1 MTAEIIVP
9 LSLILLA
16 GIPHGAADILIARRM
31 IRSNYLWLSL
41 FSISYL
47 FIAAFIV
54 VIWFLVPLSSLIMF
68 LIISISHF
76 GLMDTKKTKT
86 LPFRYLR
93 VIIYGSTP
101 IIIPATFH
109 TIDVNNL
116 FALLIF
122 EENTVLAT
130 FIANLFPI
138 WFLSCVIFFVAGGK
152 SLKYQ
157 FLEILLLAVVLA
169 YLPPLWGFAVYFCV
183 VHSSRHIQQLLNSLG
198 SLNYNDYLF
207 LTVTVLMSILTI
219 IIGAFHFS
227 SETFDIG
234 IIKATFISLAALT
247 VPHML
252 LIDSYKG
259 LKRLQTQ

>member
-41 FSISYL
+41 FLISYL

-54 VIWFLVPLSSLIMF
+54 VIWFLMPLLSLIIF
-68 LIISISHF
+68 LTISISHF

-86 LPFRYLR
+86 LPLRYLR
-93 VIIYGSTP
+93 VVIYGSTP

-109 TIDVNNL
+109 TIDVTHL
-116 FALLIF
+116 FSLLIF
-122 EENTVLAT
+122 EEHTVLAT
-130 FIANLFPI
+130 YIANLFPI

-152 SLKYQ
+152 SLKNQ
-157 FLEILLLAVVLA
+157 FLEILLLAGVLA
-169 YLPPLWGFAVYFCV
+169 YLPPLWGFAVYFCF
-183 VHSSRHIQQLLNSLG
+183 VHSSRHIQQLSNSLG
-198 SLNYNDYLF
+198 SLNYDDYLF
-207 LTVTVLMSILTI
+207 LIVTVLISIVTI
-219 IIGAFHFS
+219 VIGAFHFAD
-227 SETFDIG
+227 ETFDIG

-252 LIDSYKG
+252 LIDTYKG

>member
-54 VIWFLVPLSSLIMF
+54 VIWFLVPLSSLIIF

-122 EENTVLAT
+122 EEHTVLAT

-138 WFLSCVIFFVAGGK
+138 WFLSCVIFFVTGGK

-157 FLEILLLAVVLA
+157 FLEILLLAVILA

-227 SETFDIG
+227 NQTFDVG

-259 LKRLQTQ
+259 LKRLPTQ

>member
-54 VIWFLVPLSSLIMF
+54 VIWFLMPLLSLMIF
-68 LIISISHF
+68 LTISISHF
-76 GLMDTKKTKT
+76 GLLDTKKTKT
-86 LPFRYLR
+86 LPLRYLR

-109 TIDVNNL
+109 TVDVSNL

-122 EENTVLAT
+122 EEHTVLAT

-138 WFLSCVIFFVAGGK
+138 WFLSCVIFFVTGGK

-157 FLEILLLAVVLA
+157 FLEILLLAVILA

-227 SETFDIG
+227 NETFDVG

>member
-41 FSISYL
+41 FLISYL
-47 FIAAFIV
+47 LIAAFIV
-54 VIWFLVPLSSLIMF
+54 VIWFLMPLLSLIIF
-68 LIISISHF
+68 LTISISHF
-76 GLMDTKKTKT
+76 GLLDTKKTKT
-86 LPFRYLR
+86 LPLRYLR

-122 EENTVLAT
+122 EEHTVLAT

-138 WFLSCVIFFVAGGK
+138 WFLSCVIFFVTGGK

-157 FLEILLLAVVLA
+157 FLEILLLAVILA

-227 SETFDIG
+227 NQTFDVG

-259 LKRLQTQ
+259 LKRLPTQ

>member
-41 FSISYL
+41 FLISYL
-47 FIAAFIV
+47 LIAAFIV
-54 VIWFLVPLSSLIMF
+54 VIWFLMPLLSLIIF
-68 LIISISHF
+68 LTISISHF
-76 GLMDTKKTKT
+76 GLLDTKKTKT
-86 LPFRYLR
+86 LPLRYLR

-109 TIDVNNL
+109 TVDVSNL

-122 EENTVLAT
+122 EEHTVLAT
-130 FIANLFPI
+130 YIANLFPI

-152 SLKYQ
+152 SLKNQ
-157 FLEILLLAVVLA
+157 FLEILVLAGVLA
-169 YLPPLWGFAVYFCV
+169 YLPPLWGFAVYFCF
-183 VHSSRHIQQLLNSLG
+183 VHSSRHIQQLSNSLG
-198 SLNYNDYLF
+198 SLNYDDYLF
-207 LTVTVLMSILTI
+207 LIVTVLISIVTI
-219 IIGAFHFS
+219 VIGAFHFAD
-227 SETFDIG
+227 ETFDIG

-252 LIDSYKG
+252 LIDTYKG

>member
-1 MTAEIIVP
+1 
-9 LSLILLA
+9 
-16 GIPHGAADILIARRM
+16 M

-122 EENTVLAT
+122 EEHTVLAT

-138 WFLSCVIFFVAGGK
+138 WFLSCVIFFVTGGK

-157 FLEILLLAVVLA
+157 FLEILLLAVILA

-227 SETFDIG
+227 NQTFDVG

-259 LKRLQTQ
+259 LKRLPTQ

>member
-1 MTAEIIVP
+1 LTAEIIVP

-122 EENTVLAT
+122 EEHTVLAT

-138 WFLSCVIFFVAGGK
+138 WFLSCVIFFVTGGK

-157 FLEILLLAVVLA
+157 FLEILLLAVILA

-227 SETFDIG
+227 NQTFDVG

-259 LKRLQTQ
+259 LKRLPTQ

>member
-41 FSISYL
+41 FLISYL
-47 FIAAFIV
+47 FMAAFII
-54 VIWFLVPLSSLIMF
+54 VIWFLMPLLSLIIF
-68 LIISISHF
+68 LTISISHF
-76 GLMDTKKTKT
+76 GLLDTKKTKT
-86 LPFRYLR
+86 LPLRYVR

-109 TIDVNNL
+109 TVDVSNL

-122 EENTVLAT
+122 EEHTVLAT
-130 FIANLFPI
+130 YIANLFPI
-138 WFLSCVIFFVAGGK
+138 WFLSCVIFFVTGGK

-157 FLEILLLAVVLA
+157 FLEILLLAVILA

-227 SETFDIG
+227 NETFDVG
-234 IIKATFISLAALT
+234 IIKATFIICMVGRIRIIKIAKKIKN
-247 VPHML
+247 VPC
-252 LIDSYKG
+252 
-259 LKRLQTQ
+259 

>member
-76 GLMDTKKTKT
+76 GLMDTNKTKT

-122 EENTVLAT
+122 EEHTVLAT

-138 WFLSCVIFFVAGGK
+138 WFLSCVIFFVTGGK

-157 FLEILLLAVVLA
+157 FLEILLLAVILA

-227 SETFDIG
+227 NETFDVG